1 MDFLTNLFGKGKKAD
16 ATVGSKVKSPTG
28 TMVTVKQTKLGEKYI
43 TYKKDGKLVKKVLR
57 KATSRPTHKVHSK
70 LSPKRKGVMSDNA
83 LRKLAKEHGVSVYSL
98 SKRINKRTGTPVK
111 SKKLV
116 SRSTL
121 LKRLREAGVYLSPNR
136 RRRVVEPDSE
146 PESEPD
152 SDDESVQLQDNDV
165 DLDQSDVDAAD
176 LFPDEDDITMV
187 FGKKKK
193 RKANPDA
200 VKAMRLVYSKG
211 ISLKEAWGIVK
222 GKKGKSPK
230 GKSQSKKVKVGLKV
244 GSKVK
249 SPTGRMAT
257 VKMSKSGKLYI
268 NYTKDGKKSKKY
280 LK

>member
-1 MDFLTNLFGKGKKAD
+1 MLSNKNNMDFLTNLFGKGKKAD
-16 ATVGSKVKSPTG
+16 AAVGSKVKSPTG

-83 LRKLAKEHGVSVYSL
+83 LRKLAKKHGISVYSL
-98 SKRINKRTGTPVK
+98 SKRKNKRTGTPVK

-136 RRRVVEPDSE
+136 RRRVVEPDS
-146 PESEPD
+146 
-152 SDDESVQLQDNDV
+152 DDDSVQLQDNDDI

-211 ISLKEAWGIVK
+211 ISLKEAWAIVK
-222 GKKGKSPK
+222 GKKGKGKDK
-230 GKSQSKKVKVGLKV
+230 GTKSQSKKVKVG
-244 GSKVK
+244 SKIK